1 MCFIDSHL
9 VREQTQLIKTGE
21 KFNQLR
27 SELVQGVGFYL
38 ERESEKSI
46 LLPAKEELKW
56 SKLLI
61 LPGKESWNPR
71 EETFR

>member
-1 MCFIDSHL
+1 
-9 VREQTQLIKTGE
+9 VK

-27 SELVQGVGFYL
+27 SELVQGVGFYP
-38 ERESEKSI
+38 ERKSEKSI

-61 LPGKESWNPR
+61 LPGKESWNAR
-71 EETFR
+71 EETFS